1 MRAETPTYTET
12 SYRSGVRPTWC
23 PGCGNFAVLS
33 ATCRA
38 LTELQIPPEQVVA
51 VSGIGCSSRIPYFCS
66 TYGIHG
72 LHGRSVP
79 LATGVKLA
87 RPDLQVLVFGGD
99 GDLAS
104 IGANHLV
111 HAARRNAGITVV
123 LMDNQV
129 YGLTK
134 AQFSPT
140 SRQGQ
145 VTRSSPYGTVEP
157 AMSPV
162 LLALAAGATFV
173 GRSFSGRLRQIHE
186 LLVQAIR
193 HRGFSLLHVYSP
205 CREWN
210 DTSAY
215 YHEHGVEIGPGH
227 DFTDLGEAVRLAL
240 DTTRE
245 YMGLFYRVE
254 RPPYE
259 DEIRRVVEKQVPFR
273 LSEYLSR
280 YR

>member
-1 MRAETPTYTET
+1 MRAETQRYTET

-23 PGCGNFAVLS
+23 PGCGNFSVLA

-38 LTELQIPPEQVVA
+38 LADLQTPPEEVVV
-51 VSGIGCSSRIPYFCS
+51 VSGIGCSSRIPYFYS

-72 LHGRSVP
+72 LHGRSIP

-87 RPDLQVLVFGGD
+87 RPDLKVLVFGGD
-99 GDLAS
+99 GDLAG

-111 HAARRNAGITVV
+111 HAARRNVDITVV

-145 VTRSSPYGTVEP
+145 VTRSSPYGTAEP
-157 AMSPV
+157 PISPV
-162 LLALAAGATFV
+162 LLTLVSGATFV
-173 GRSFSGRLRQIHE
+173 GRSFSGRPRQIRG
-186 LLVQAIR
+186 LLAQAMQ
-193 HRGFSLLHVYSP
+193 HRGFSLLHIYSP

-215 YHEHGVEIGPGH
+215 YQEHGEEVPPEH
-227 DFTDLGEAVRLAL
+227 DFTDLAEAIRLAL

-245 YMGLFYRVE
+245 YMGLFYKVE
-254 RPPYE
+254 RPAYE
-259 DEIRRVVEKQVPFR
+259 GQIRRLVEKQVPFR
-273 LSEYLSR
+273 LAEYLSR